1 MKINKYKN
9 ELGSGAYGSVKLIK
23 EKTTGKKFAMKIMNK
38 SHIFK
43 YCTVDMLKQEIKIQK
58 KLSHP
63 HII

>member
-1 MKINKYKN
+1 MIKKDSTIF
-9 ELGSGAYGSVKLIK
+9 KLIK